1 MVLYIKGEKRRIA
14 FALIMLGVIIFCS
27 LLGGTALGVLAPA
40 QPEGISL
47 PIIMYH
53 SILRDNARTGE
64 S

>member
-40 QPEGISL
+40 QPGGDKPAYYNVSQ
-47 PIIMYH
+47 Y
-53 SILRDNARTGE
+53 SQG
-64 S
+64 